1 MQQPVPPSA
10 PRVYVVGCDAKQDI
24 RVFSGI
30 TYHLANQG
38 VEDGLL
44 TGMVNLYPRGIRG
57 CGVYARAGWW
67 KLRGGIHGRHGFIF
81 TDGYLDSIWKRTLR
95 TLQDSIVINNFQLFG
110 SYFRQFHRTFG
121 IAPYT
126 YIDTTLGELFANY
139 GSFDHYADIEETTI
153 SEALDI
159 EREGYAIAHKI
170 VVMSK
175 RSADYLVRHYNV
187 PRDKICMLPPGA
199 NIPERLLVSLD
210 NRPERCPRADWRR
223 LVIGFIG
230 LDPER
235 KGLPTIADGV
245 ELVRRAGYDVRLHV
259 IGKCPPEISRRDGVT
274 HYGLIDKS
282 VHMERFLEIVR
293 NVDLGCMLSR
303 AESAGIAL
311 LEFLR
316 LGIPIIA
323 TDVGGIPDIVNLGAG
338 QLVSPEIRASDLAE
352 HFARLLD
359 EPERLA
365 ELHERAWSRRQ
376 NASWR
381 RVVRELKGI
390 LNQPPHRGEA

>member
-1 MQQPVPPSA
+1 MQKPSPPNR
-10 PRVYVVGCDAKQDI
+10 PRAYVVGCDVKQDV

-30 TYHLANQG
+30 SYYLAKQG

-44 TGMVNLYPRGIRG
+44 TGMINLHPRGVDAWRI
-57 CGVYARAGWW
+57 YAQAGWW
-67 KLRGGIHGRHGFIF
+67 KLRGGIRGRHGFKF
-81 TDGYLDSIWKRTLR
+81 THGYLDSIWKRGLR

-110 SYFRQFHRTFG
+110 PYFLQFHRTFG
-121 IAPYT
+121 IEPYF
-126 YIDTTLGELFANY
+126 YVDTTLGEMFTNY
-139 GSFDHYADIEETTI
+139 RPFDDYAYIEETTI
-153 SEALDI
+153 RQALAI

-175 RSADYLVRHYNV
+175 RSADYIVRHYNV
-187 PRDKICMLPPGA
+187 PQDKIYMLPPGA

-210 NRPERCPRADWRR
+210 NRSERCPRADRRR
-223 LVIGFIG
+223 LVVGFIG
-230 LDPER
+230 LYPER

-245 ELVRRAGYDVRLHV
+245 QLLRRAGYDIRLHI

-293 NVDLGCMLSR
+293 DVDLGCMLSH
-303 AESAGIAL
+303 AESTGIAL

-316 LGIPIIA
+316 LGIPVIA
-323 TDVGGIPDIVNLGAG
+323 TDVGGIPDIVDLGAG
-338 QLVSPEIRASDLAE
+338 QLVSPEIQGSDLAE

-359 EPERLA
+359 DPERLA
-365 ELHERAWSRRQ
+365 ELQESAWSRRQ

-381 RVVRELKGI
+381 RVVRELKVV
-390 LNQPPHRGEA
+390 LDL

>member
-1 MQQPVPPSA
+1 MQPLPPNR
-10 PRVYVVGCDAKQDI
+10 PRAYVVGCDVKQDI
-24 RVFSGI
+24 RVLSGI
-30 TYHLANQG
+30 TYHLAMQG
-38 VEDGLL
+38 VQDGLL
-44 TGMVNLYPRGIRG
+44 TGMLNLYPRGIRG

-67 KLRGGIHGRHGFIF
+67 KLKGGLSGRRSGFKF
-81 TDGYLDSIWKRTLR
+81 TDGYLDSIWKRGLHK
-95 TLQDSIVINNFQLFG
+95 LQDSIVINNFQLFG
-110 SYFRQFHRTFG
+110 SYFHQSHRTFG
-121 IAPYT
+121 IEPYF
-126 YIDTTLGELFANY
+126 YIDTTLGELFTNY
-139 GSFDHYADIEETTI
+139 RSFDNYVDIEETVI
-153 SEALDI
+153 RQALSI
-159 EREGYAIAHKI
+159 EREDYAIAHKI

-175 RSADYLVRHYNV
+175 RSADYIVRHYNV
-187 PRDKICMLPPGA
+187 PQHKICMVPPGA

-210 NRPERCPRADWRR
+210 NRPQRCTRADRRR

-230 LDPER
+230 LYPER

-245 ELVRRAGYDVRLHV
+245 ELVRRAGYDIRLHV

-303 AESAGIAL
+303 AESTGIAL

-365 ELHERAWSRRQ
+365 ELQEGARSRRQ

-381 RVVRELKGI
+381 RVVRELKSV
-390 LNQPPHRGEA
+390 LSPA